1 MTTAVTHHAHGEDHG
16 HDESSLKIFGF
27 WIFMI
32 TDLILFATL
41 FATFVVLRVR
51 YNGGPT
57 GEELFSV
64 PIFTAETLILL
75 TSSFT
80 SGLAVL
86 GLRNGKIKSVVVW
99 LLITVLLGVAFI
111 GLEITEFVSL
121 VHEGATISTS
131 AFLSAFYVLVGT
143 HGLHVSVGIIWMI
156 GATIQLIRNGI
167 NEMTTRKV
175 NVVSLYWHFLDVVW
189 IFIYTVVYLMGV
201 M

>member
-1 MTTAVTHHAHGEDHG
+1 
-16 HDESSLKIFGF
+16 
-27 WIFMI
+27 MI

-41 FATFVVLRVR
+41 FAAYVVLRTR

-64 PIFTAETLILL
+64 PIFTTSTIILL

-86 GLRNGKIKSVVVW
+86 GLKNGKVNNAVGW
-99 LLITVLLGVAFI
+99 LIITVLLGMAFVV
-111 GLEITEFVSL
+111 LEITEFASMVD
-121 VHEGATISTS
+121 EGASISTS

-143 HGLHVSVGIIWMI
+143 HGLHVSVGIVWMI
-156 GATIQLIRNGI
+156 GAIIQLMRDGI
-167 NEMTTRKV
+167 SEVTTRKV

-189 IFIYTVVYLMGV
+189 IFIFSVVYLMGV